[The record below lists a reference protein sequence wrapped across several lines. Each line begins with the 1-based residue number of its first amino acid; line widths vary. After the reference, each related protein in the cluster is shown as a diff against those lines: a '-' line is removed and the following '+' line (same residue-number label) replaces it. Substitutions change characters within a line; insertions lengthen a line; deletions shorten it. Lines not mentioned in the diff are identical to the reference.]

1 MTDGRI
7 TQSCRRI
14 FGMNNIISC
23 DARARDTKREK
34 VTLRRYSLYLYRSH
48 ALDSLFLKGQPPIPP
63 SPSFLCS
70 ELRRHGARRA
80 LAQRGQDP
88 PRPPAG
94 KYVGEEGGKFNLRQ
108 RRTNSGKRGGNEMV
122 DIDERFFLGRRLF
135 AFLVLFVASLP
146 IPSVQYLRAQLVL
159 LWLPLNP
166 YQEKCL

>member
-34 VTLRRYSLYLYRSH
+34 VTLRRYSLSLSQSCTRSF
-48 ALDSLFLKGQPPIPP
+48 FLKGQPPIPP

>member
-1 MTDGRI
+1 
-7 TQSCRRI
+7 
-14 FGMNNIISC
+14 MNNIISC

>member
-1 MTDGRI
+1 
-7 TQSCRRI
+7 
-14 FGMNNIISC
+14 MNNIISC

-94 KYVGEEGGKFNLRQ
+94 KYMGEEGGKFNLRQ

-122 DIDERFFLGRRLF
+122 DIDERFFLGPSPFCLSGAICCF
-135 AFLVLFVASLP
+135 TAHPFSSVPSSPVGVVVATVEP
-146 IPSVQYLRAQLVL
+146 ITGKVPINMAYT
-159 LWLPLNP
+159 
-166 YQEKCL
+166 

>member
-1 MTDGRI
+1 
-7 TQSCRRI
+7 
-14 FGMNNIISC
+14 MNNIISC

-34 VTLRRYSLYLYRSH
+34 VTLRRYSLFLYRSH

-63 SPSFLCS
+63 SPPFLCS

-94 KYVGEEGGKFNLRQ
+94 KYMGEEGGKFNLRQ
-108 RRTNSGKRGGNEMV
+108 RGTNSGKRGGNEMV

-135 AFLVLFVASLP
+135 AFLVLYVASLP

>member
-1 MTDGRI
+1 MRRTRTRHQKRESDFA
-7 TQSCRRI
+7 TLLSLSLSQSC
-14 FGMNNIISC
+14 
-23 DARARDTKREK
+23 T
-34 VTLRRYSLYLYRSH
+34 RSF
-48 ALDSLFLKGQPPIPP
+48 FLKGQSPIPSSP
-63 SPSFLCS
+63 SSFLCS

-94 KYVGEEGGKFNLRQ
+94 KYMGEEGGKFNLRQ

-166 YQEKCL
+166 

>member
-1 MTDGRI
+1 
-7 TQSCRRI
+7 
-14 FGMNNIISC
+14 MNNIISC

-94 KYVGEEGGKFNLRQ
+94 KYVGEEGGKFNLRL

-166 YQEKCL
+166 

>member
-1 MTDGRI
+1 
-7 TQSCRRI
+7 
-14 FGMNNIISC
+14 MNNIISC

-48 ALDSLFLKGQPPIPP
+48 ALDTLFLKGQPPIPP

-94 KYVGEEGGKFNLRQ
+94 KYMGEEGGKFNLRQ

>member
-1 MTDGRI
+1 
-7 TQSCRRI
+7 
-14 FGMNNIISC
+14 MNNIISC

-108 RRTNSGKRGGNEMV
+108 RGTNSGKRGGNEMV
-122 DIDERFFLGRRLF
+122 DIDERFFWGAV
-135 AFLVLFVASLP
+135 AFLPFWCYLLLHCPSLQFSTFE
-146 IPSVQYLRAQLVL
+146 PSWCCCGYR
-159 LWLPLNP
+159 
-166 YQEKCL
+166 